1 MQDSQLSEQP
11 SVESR
16 LFNLAETS
24 KIPLIKQIIGLA
36 IDKIGAYNDLDN
48 KEHVVAL
55 IDEVF
60 LLCLL
65 TIFIR
70 IIFNY
75 FKQLIRKC
83 VSTVLN
89 AIWHVMIQAIKLLNL
104 TH

>member
-11 SVESR
+11 SVENR
-16 LFNLAETS
+16 LLNLAETS

-60 LLCLL
+60 SLYFL
-65 TIFIR
+65 TILCR
-70 IIFNY
+70 IIYKF
-75 FKQLIRKC
+75 FKQFIRKC
-83 VSTVLN
+83 VSTVVN

-104 TH
+104 IH